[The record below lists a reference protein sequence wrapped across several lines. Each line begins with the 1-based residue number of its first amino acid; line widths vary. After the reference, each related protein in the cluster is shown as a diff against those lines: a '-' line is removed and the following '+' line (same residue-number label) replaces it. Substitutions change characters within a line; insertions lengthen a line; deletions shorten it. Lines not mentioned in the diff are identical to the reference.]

1 MNNKRVEGYRDMSN
15 TIAHLA
21 VARELLKKCPNLIHN
36 ERAYYLG
43 TLAPDTIG
51 GKPDYKREDKKKVHL
66 REDIPDTKWL
76 EPELMAIFT
85 ERVNGFVQEHIVNE
99 SDADQRD
106 FNIGYFVHLLTDKYN
121 HETIRQKLLKKTIER
136 GVVSSVRE
144 FYHTCVHD
152 LEALDS
158 YLLECYPKLGDLFSE
173 LISKE
178 IDYCLHGW
186 IEKQYMKNSIWWWNN
201 HYLPGIKEQK
211 LLYLATED
219 MEEFITYSVSK
230 IAEELKE
237 VAYALSR

>member
-1 MNNKRVEGYRDMSN
+1 MSN

-85 ERVNGFVQEHIVNE
+85 ERVNAFAQEHIVNE

-121 HETIRQKLLKKTIER
+121 HETIRQKLLKKAIER
-136 GVVSSVRE
+136 GDVSSVRE
-144 FYHTCVHD
+144 FYHASGSGRGNDV
-152 LEALDS
+152 EALDS
-158 YLLECYPKLGDLFSE
+158 YLLESHPELGDLFSE
-173 LISKE
+173 LSSKE
-178 IDYCLHGW
+178 IDYCLPGW
-186 IEKQYMKNSIWWWNN
+186 IEKQYMKNSIWWLNN
-201 HYLPGIKEQK
+201 HYLPGIKEQE

-230 IAEELKE
+230 IAEELKAVVNDE
-237 VAYALSR
+237 NRK

>member
-1 MNNKRVEGYRDMSN
+1 MSN

-66 REDIPDTKWL
+66 
-76 EPELMAIFT
+76 
-85 ERVNGFVQEHIVNE
+85 
-99 SDADQRD
+99 
-106 FNIGYFVHLLTDKYN
+106 LTDKCN
-121 HETIRQKLLKKTIER
+121 HETIRQKLLKKAIER
-136 GVVSSVRE
+136 GDVSSVRE
-144 FYHTCVHD
+144 FYHASGSGRGNDV
-152 LEALDS
+152 EALDS
-158 YLLECYPKLGDLFSE
+158 YLLESYPELGDLFSE

-178 IDYCLHGW
+178 VDYCLPGW
-186 IEKQYMKNSIWWWNN
+186 IEKQYIKNSIWWWNN
-201 HYLPGIKEQK
+201 HYLPGIKEQE

-237 VAYALSR
+237 VVYVENRK